1 MRTSESMLG
10 RLKMAAR
17 TASWPGIVMALAIW
31 EIAPRLELVPSSFV
45 PPASHVLAEFV
56 AMLVTAPFWTDV
68 QSTMLAWAVGL
79 LLAMVAAVAAGILI
93 GSNVYAYRA
102 TRFLIEFL
110 RPIPAVALIPLA
122 VLIFGI
128 TTDMKVFLVVFA
140 TFWPILFQAVYG
152 VRETDSV
159 ARDTARSFG
168 FTRAEVFWHVTL
180 PSAAPSIATGVRL
193 ASALAIVIAVT
204 AELIA
209 GGPGLGTAILAAQSA
224 GSSVRMYAL
233 IFAAGLLSYITGS
246 IIVALERRLLRWHPS
261 HRKAIA

>member
-1 MRTSESMLG
+1 MSRLG
-10 RLKMAAR
+10 KAAR
-17 TASWPGIVMALAIW
+17 KTSWPGIIMALAIW
-31 EIAPRLELVPSSFV
+31 EVAPRTGLVPSSYV
-45 PPASHVLAEFV
+45 PPASQVLADFGTI
-56 AMLVTAPFWTDV
+56 LVTAAFWANV

-79 LLAMVAAVAAGILI
+79 LIAVVGAVAAGVLI
-93 GSNVYAYRA
+93 GSNIYAYRA

-122 VLIFGI
+122 VLVFGI

-159 ARDTARSFG
+159 ARDTARAFG
-168 FTRAEVFWHVTL
+168 FSRLEVFWHVTL

-204 AELIA
+204 AELVA

-224 GSSVRMYAL
+224 GSNVRMYAL
-233 IFAAGLLSYITGS
+233 IFAAGLLSYIVGS
-246 IIVALERRLLRWHPS
+246 AIVAIERRLLRWHTS
-261 HRKAIA
+261 QREVL